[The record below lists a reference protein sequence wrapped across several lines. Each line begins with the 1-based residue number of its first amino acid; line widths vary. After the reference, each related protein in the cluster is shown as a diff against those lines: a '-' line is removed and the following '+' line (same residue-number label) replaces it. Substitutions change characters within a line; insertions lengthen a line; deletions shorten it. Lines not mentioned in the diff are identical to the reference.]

1 VQFAAEIRAAR
12 AVLGWSQTEFASE
25 PLSLYEL
32 STPAPTEWERKGF
45 CHPRSGQEGQLLS
58 ESGEVPACYRFS
70 SLPIFIIKRGPE
82 RKRVSARWGI
92 MLVPWVSGGYE
103 V

>member
-1 VQFAAEIRAAR
+1 MILVQFAAEIRAAR
-12 AVLGWSQTEFASE
+12 AV
-25 PLSLYEL
+25 P
-32 STPAPTEWERKGF
+32 PTEWERKGF

-58 ESGEVPACYRFS
+58 GSGEVPACYRFS

-82 RKRVSARWGI
+82 WKRVSARWGI